1 MTNPPAPVPPDPTA
15 ATATPLRDSAVVPPS
30 GAWMPG
36 DPVGDR
42 RFLTL
47 ERGFALQGGG
57 VLDEVTVAYE
67 TWGALDATASNAVLV
82 CHALT
87 GDSHATGRMGHG
99 HPTTGWWKNIV
110 GPGLAVDTD
119 RWFVVCAN
127 VLGGCQGTTG
137 PASNDPATGK
147 PYGARFPAVS
157 IRDTVRTQ
165 AALADHLGVKCWLSV
180 VGGSM
185 GGMQALEWAITY
197 PDRLR
202 SVAAMATATA
212 ASPQQIAWSS
222 VGRSAI
228 RMDPK
233 WREGDYYDAAD
244 GDGPTEGLRLAREI
258 GVIHYRSEV
267 EFAVRFGRAK
277 SGPHDSF
284 DLWSPFDVETYLEH
298 HGWKLARRFDAN
310 SYLVL
315 NRAMD
320 LHDIGLG
327 RGGIAA
333 ALERIRVPALTMAIE
348 SDILYPDHLQHALRD
363 QLIAHGVPTQHI
375 DVVSDKGH
383 DAFLVETA
391 QVGEP
396 LASFL
401 ADVEKDT

>member
-1 MTNPPAPVPPDPTA
+1 MTTPSASVPPGPTA
-15 ATATPLRDSAVVPPS
+15 TAATPLRDSAVVPPS

-47 ERGFALQGGG
+47 DRGFALQGGG

-67 TWGALDATASNAVLV
+67 TWGSLDATASNAVLV

-87 GDSHATGRMGHG
+87 GDSHAAGRMGHG

-110 GPGLAVDTD
+110 GPGLAIDTD

-137 PASNDPATGK
+137 PASIDPATGR

-165 AALADHLGVKCWLSV
+165 AALADHLGVERWLSV

-202 SVAAMATATA
+202 SVAAIATPTA
-212 ASPQQIAWSS
+212 ASPQQIAWTS
-222 VGRSAI
+222 VGRNAI

-233 WREGDYYDAAD
+233 WRVGDY
-244 GDGPTEGLRLAREI
+244 
-258 GVIHYRSEV
+258 
-267 EFAVRFGRAK
+267 
-277 SGPHDSF
+277 
-284 DLWSPFDVETYLEH
+284 
-298 HGWKLARRFDAN
+298 
-310 SYLVL
+310 
-315 NRAMD
+315 
-320 LHDIGLG
+320 
-327 RGGIAA
+327 
-333 ALERIRVPALTMAIE
+333 
-348 SDILYPDHLQHALRD
+348 
-363 QLIAHGVPTQHI
+363 
-375 DVVSDKGH
+375 
-383 DAFLVETA
+383 
-391 QVGEP
+391 
-396 LASFL
+396 
-401 ADVEKDT
+401 